1 MNDQSEQ
8 RAERTQFACVHPI
21 RVRWA
26 EADAH
31 RVVFNPQYFVYF
43 DVAYTE
49 YMRALGVPFPDGLAE
64 LGVDM
69 LAANATAN
77 FRAAARYDDEIE
89 VGARVGRIGR
99 TSMRFDYAI
108 WRGDEALVDGSVTYV
123 VVDLVRRT
131 PRAVPESLRE
141 RVEAFERIPPERASA
156 STG

>member
-1 MNDQSEQ
+1 MSAGEQ
-8 RAERTQFACVHPI
+8 LRVGVGRDAFTCVHPV

-49 YMRALGVPFPDGLAE
+49 YMRSIDVPFPDGLAE

-69 LAANATAN
+69 LAVNATAN
-77 FRAAARYDDEIE
+77 FRASARYDDEIA

-99 TSMRFDYAI
+99 TSVRFDFAI
-108 WRGDEALVDGSVTYV
+108 WREADLLVDGSVTYV
-123 VVDLVRRT
+123 VVDVRT
-131 PRAVPESLRE
+131 RAPVPVPARVLDHIVAYE
-141 RVEAFERIPPERASA
+141 RVRPEGAPS
-156 STG
+156 